1 MPLSNWL
8 EINKMLSNTLGLN
21 FCYLKIIHIL
31 HHVIIRNITF
41 YRCSEIIR
49 DTNFTIFTVY
59 ATVFA
64 EFTAFQLSNYLEEID
79 HFILGLLKTS
89 DAQHSTF

>member
-8 EINKMLSNTLGLN
+8 EIKKMLSNTLGLN

-31 HHVIIRNITF
+31 HHVIRNIIF
-41 YRCSEIIR
+41 YRCLEIIR
-49 DTNFTIFTVY
+49 DTNFTIFPVY

-79 HFILGLLKTS
+79 HFILSLLKTS
-89 DAQHSTF
+89 DAHHSTF